1 MKVHPTPLAGLLLLE
16 PQVLRDE
23 RGFFI
28 EAWRAGVPQDA
39 IFVGDN
45 LSRSERGVVRGLH
58 YQVREGQGK
67 LVTVVRGAIWDVA
80 VDLRRASPTFGA
92 WHAEVLSDENR
103 RQMWIPVGFAHG
115 FLALSDA
122 DVWYKITSPYRP
134 VDERVLK
141 WDDPDVGIAWPLDGT
156 PRLSAKDVAGTPL
169 RETEVF

>member
-28 EAWRAGVPQDA
+28 EAWRAGVPLDA
-39 IFVGDN
+39 IFVGAN

-141 WDDPDVGIAWPLDGT
+141 WDDPDVGIAWPLDGA